1 MTSTERC
8 REMELLIQADIDG
21 ELDAAAAAGVVAHR
35 QQCAHCMA
43 IYQQLTQLRQSLR
56 AELTRHTAAP
66 EFRVML
72 EAKIANEIK
81 NSNAAA
87 PNSIIANT
95 IVPGP
100 TAPSS
105 TVSNINKKSA
115 RPAGRWRP
123 AVGFGGMG
131 AALAASLLLFLARPA
146 EPLLVDAV
154 VAEHIRALQPGHL
167 MDVVSND
174 QHNVKPWF
182 DGKLDFA
189 PTVKNLAPQGFPLAG
204 GRLDYLDGRP
214 VAALVYQRAKHPINL
229 FVWPDRELGK
239 VTTEPKL
246 QIRNGYN
253 AYHWQQN
260 NMQFWA
266 VSDLNESELLDFV
279 NNWRSVD
286 L

>member
-21 ELDAAAAAGVVAHR
+21 ALDATAAAAVVVHC
-35 QQCAHCMA
+35 QQCAHCTE
-43 IYQQLTQLRQSLR
+43 IYQQLKQLRHALR
-56 AELTRHTAAP
+56 ADLTRHTAAP
-66 EFRVML
+66 EFRAML
-72 EAKIANEIK
+72 AEKIASEIK
-81 NSNAAA
+81 STREINS
-87 PNSIIANT
+87 
-95 IVPGP
+95 
-100 TAPSS
+100 SS
-105 TVSNINKKSA
+105 TQDTRASISSITKQPARSTWRRGSA
-115 RPAGRWRP
+115 FGW
-123 AVGFGGMG
+123 GGMGAGIG
-131 AALAASLLLFLARPA
+131 AALAASLVLFFARPA

-167 MDVVSND
+167 MDVVSTD

-189 PTVKNLAPQGFPLAG
+189 PAVKNLAAQGFPLAG

-229 FVWPDRELGK
+229 FVWPDRELGNL
-239 VTTEPKL
+239 TIEPKL
-246 QIRNGYN
+246 QVRNGYN

-266 VSDLNESELLDFV
+266 VSDLNESELLSFV
-279 NNWRSVD
+279 NNWRRVD